1 MEHDSKKTDEKR
13 QSEAR
18 RQQDVVIRATLS
30 QIKKK
35 YLVMSG
41 KGGVGKS
48 SLAVNLAVNLAEK
61 GNKVGLLDVDLHGPS
76 VPRMLGLSGRME
88 VGSDRSILPQAW
100 SPKLAVVSIE
110 SMLKERDE
118 AVIWRGPKKLNAIR
132 QFISDVSWGPLDYLF
147 IDSPPGTGD
156 EPLTIA
162 RVIPTAQAIVV
173 TTPQEISLA
182 DVRKSIYFLKRL
194 NLEVA
199 GLVENMSGFICPH
212 CGEAT
217 DLFGRDGGRI
227 LAEASDLTFLGAVPL
242 EPGVVQAADAGRPYV
257 MENPESEFS
266 QAISAIAANL

>member
-1 MEHDSKKTDEKR
+1 MEHNSKKTDEKR
-13 QSEAR
+13 QSEVR

-30 QIKKK
+30 QIKNK

-48 SLAVNLAVNLAEK
+48 SLAVNLAVYLAEK
-61 GNKVGLLDVDLHGPS
+61 GNKVGLLDIDLHGPS

-156 EPLTIA
+156 ELLTVA
-162 RVIPTAQAIVV
+162 RIIPTAQAIVV

-194 NLEVA
+194 NLEAA
-199 GLVENMSGFICPH
+199 GLVENMSGFVCPH

-217 DLFGRDGGRI
+217 DLFGRGGGRT
-227 LAEASDLTFLGAVPL
+227 LAEAADLTFLGAVPL

-257 MENPESEFS
+257 IENPESEFT

>member
-88 VGSDRSILPQAW
+88 VGGDRSILPQTW
-100 SPKLAVVSIE
+100 SPELSVVSIE

-194 NLEVA
+194 NLEIA
-199 GLVENMSGFICPH
+199 GLVENMSGFVCPH
-212 CGEAT
+212 CGETT

-257 MENPESEFS
+257 MENPESEFT

>member
-1 MEHDSKKTDEKR
+1 MEHNSKKTDEKR
-13 QSEAR
+13 QSEVR

-30 QIKKK
+30 QIKNK

-48 SLAVNLAVNLAEK
+48 SLAVNLAVYLAEK
-61 GNKVGLLDVDLHGPS
+61 GNKVGLLDIDLHGPS

-156 EPLTIA
+156 EPLTVA

-194 NLEVA
+194 NLEAA
-199 GLVENMSGFICPH
+199 GLVENMSGFVCPH

-217 DLFGRDGGRI
+217 DLFGRGGGRT
-227 LAEASDLTFLGAVPL
+227 LAEAADLTFLGAVPL

-257 MENPESEFS
+257 IENPESEFT

>member
-1 MEHDSKKTDEKR
+1 MEHDSKKTDEKG

-48 SLAVNLAVNLAEK
+48 SLAVNLAVSLAEK

-88 VGSDRSILPQAW
+88 VGGDRSILPQTW
-100 SPKLAVVSIE
+100 SPELVVVSIE

-156 EPLTIA
+156 EPLTLA
-162 RVIPTAQAIVV
+162 RLIPAAQAIVV

-182 DVRKSIYFLKRL
+182 DVRKSIYFLKKL
-194 NLEVA
+194 NLEIA
-199 GLVENMSGFICPH
+199 GLVENMSGFVCPH

-217 DLFGRDGGRI
+217 DLFGRGGGRT
-227 LAEASDLTFLGAVPL
+227 LAEASNLTFLGAVPL
-242 EPGVVQAADAGRPYV
+242 EPGVVKAADAGRPYV
-257 MENPESEFS
+257 MEKPESEFTL
-266 QAISAIAANL
+266 AISAIAANL